1 MERHLQFPPG
11 TLSLTAPSLP
21 LTYPRHFL
29 PSRGG
34 VCATPRDLREEQAQ
48 GRGGTRGGQEDP
60 QRLQP
65 PRPLTAARPRW
76 AEPEPEPAAAP
87 SACGAGGRPGQ
98 ARRARSR
105 QRAPGGQSPFPR
117 PPGDTAS
124 PGPRPAAQRWVPPS
138 ARHCYES
145 GCAPPPSPPLPPLC
159 PAAGMPKLSKE
170 AKQRLQ
176 QLFKGGQFAI
186 RWGFIPVVLYLGFKR
201 GADPGMPEPTIWS
214 LLWG

>member
-1 MERHLQFPPG
+1 AHPDPAADPSAYGSRRRAGQACRGCSRLRTPCRRR
-11 TLSLTAPSLP
+11 APRR
-21 LTYPRHFL
+21 RHFL
-29 PSRGG
+29 G
-34 VCATPRDLREEQAQ
+34 
-48 GRGGTRGGQEDP
+48 
-60 QRLQP
+60 
-65 PRPLTAARPRW
+65 RPRSS
-76 AEPEPEPAAAP
+76 PA
-87 SACGAGGRPGQ
+87 
-98 ARRARSR
+98 
-105 QRAPGGQSPFPR
+105 
-117 PPGDTAS
+117 
-124 PGPRPAAQRWVPPS
+124 PRPAAERWVPPS

-145 GCAPPPSPPLPPLC
+145 GCAPPPSPPLPPPLC